1 MAHVYVVIE
10 NGETYPAVYLRFDK
24 AVHAVKEKHKEHIE
38 WMINELKYLGDIES
52 MLADINKHED
62 TVKGITHLY
71 IEKGIN
77 IEIHKL
83 PIV

>member
-1 MAHVYVVIE
+1 MSFVYVVVE

-24 AVHAVKEKHKEHIE
+24 AVHAVKEKHKTYLERWIK
-38 WMINELKYLGDIES
+38 ELECLDDIEVV
-52 MLADINKHED
+52 LADINKPED
-62 TVKGITHLY
+62 TVNGMTLLY

-77 IEIHKL
+77 IEIHRL

>member
-1 MAHVYVVIE
+1 MSFVYVVVE

-24 AVHAVKEKHKEHIE
+24 AVHAVKEKHRTYLEGYIKE
-38 WMINELKYLGDIES
+38 LQCLDDIES
-52 MLADINKHED
+52 MLADINKPED